1 MSKAEIF
8 YFLQGNFFNLLMD
21 CAGYLLRSFQSM
33 MEGGIST

>member
-1 MSKAEIF
+1 MRKAKTLC
-8 YFLQGNFFNLLMD
+8 FLQKNFFNPFMD